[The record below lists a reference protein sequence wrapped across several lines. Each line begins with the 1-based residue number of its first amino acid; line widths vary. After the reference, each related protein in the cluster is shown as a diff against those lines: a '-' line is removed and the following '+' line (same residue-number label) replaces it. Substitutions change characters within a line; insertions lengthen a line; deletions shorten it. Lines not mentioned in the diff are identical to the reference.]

1 MMNVWRA
8 ADELLRGRL
17 VSTEQ
22 LRAGRLEVRG
32 ATLVTIGAVGGA
44 VYGVAMGM
52 FAALRPQHAT
62 ALQMLANMAK
72 VPLLFLLTLIVA
84 FPSLYTFSALSGSKL
99 HFVET
104 LKLLLVAIAVNLVL
118 LASFAPVTAFFT
130 LSTTSY
136 SFMVLLNTAFFA
148 LSGAV
153 SLGVLSRA
161 LRAVFEQ
168 PAEST
173 PSAASPS
180 VAPSAPPN
188 AAPVASPRSEQP
200 AKKPSDTGSR
210 RVFRAWLVIYALVGS
225 QMAWILRPFIG
236 ADGLEFALFRPR
248 EGSFFR
254 GVIDAIARFFGSA

>member
-1 MMNVWRA
+1 MNVWRA
-8 ADELLRGRL
+8 ADELLRGKL
-17 VSTEQ
+17 VSAEQ

-44 VYGVAMGM
+44 VYGVAMGL
-52 FAALRPQHAT
+52 FGALRPEHAT
-62 ALQMLANMAK
+62 GLQMLANMAK

-168 PAEST
+168 PDESAP
-173 PSAASPS
+173 PSVSPAASPG
-180 VAPSAPPN
+180 APPK
-188 AAPVASPRSEQP
+188 SEQP
-200 AKKPSDTGSR
+200 AKKPADASSR

-254 GVIDAIARFFGSA
+254 GVIDAITRFLGSA

>member
-1 MMNVWRA
+1 MPSVWRS
-8 ADELLRGRL
+8 ADDLLRGKL
-17 VSTEQ
+17 VSSEQ

-168 PAEST
+168 PAESAPSSVSPSVS
-173 PSAASPS
+173 PSAA
-180 VAPSAPPN
+180 
-188 AAPVASPRSEQP
+188 PVVSPRAEQP

>member
-173 PSAASPS
+173 ASAASPS